1 MGRATHKFGEVP
13 ESMYQVVVVSL
24 CLVFCV
30 GEKVERGLIIIGGWA
45 VRGLCKRQTDHFA
58 PLVHAPKK
66 LSQINTSFRKSCDHM
81 SPSHQ

>member
-1 MGRATHKFGEVP
+1 VIILGGRHGYGCNVP
-13 ESMYQVVVVSL
+13 SRRRIFVS
-24 CLVFCV
+24 CVCV

-66 LSQINTSFRKSCDHM
+66 TIS
-81 SPSHQ
+81 